1 VRIIVAD
8 GLSKVRFA
16 VQVLLAR
23 QPGLQV
29 VGEAGDADSLLAQ
42 ALDLAPDVVLLDRRL
57 RGMATEELVQALRRA
72 TTGVRVII
80 LGDRPEMRQAAFEAG
95 GDAFVAKVDPPER
108 LLAAIKTV
116 VCETG
121 CQRAGVETIA
131 QGTSAGTA
139 GGGKGGQS

>member
-29 VGEAGDADSLLAQ
+29 VGEAGDAESLLARVVE
-42 ALDLAPDVVLLDRRL
+42 LAPDVVLLDRRL
-57 RGMATEELVQALRRA
+57 RGMDTEELVRAMRRA

-80 LGDRPEMRQAAFEAG
+80 LGDRPEMRQAAYEAG

-108 LLAAIKTV
+108 LLAAIKTM
-116 VCETG
+116 VCEASHR
-121 CQRAGVETIA
+121 CAGAETIS
-131 QGTSAGTA
+131 QDCSASGPGVA
-139 GGGKGGQS
+139 KGG